1 MKPKRGTTFRHRRAT
16 CDGIDRCVV
25 TSVKCRG
32 HLVYFRFENET
43 KARQC
48 VYISQWDGIADNVQ
62 HPKPKPFR
70 VSAQWIMYAHQPG
83 AESGNRSAEELCD
96 LITERDYVL
105 VPVDR
110 VDLVREIISVAELYT
125 NNYGG
130 DRLDQYNST
139 AAKRV
144 INRAWKW
151 IEEVTTG
158 EQKQ

>member
-1 MKPKRGTTFRHRRAT
+1 
-16 CDGIDRCVV
+16 V
-25 TSVKCRG
+25 
-32 HLVYFRFENET
+32 
-43 KARQC
+43 
-48 VYISQWDGIADNVQ
+48 
-62 HPKPKPFR
+62 KPKPFR
-70 VSAQWIMYAHQPG
+70 VSAQWIMYAHEPG

-110 VDLVREIISVAELYT
+110 VDLVREIISVAELYQ
-125 NNYGG
+125 NHYGG

-151 IEEVTTG
+151 IEELKTG